1 MALKPHRALPGPT
14 DEPSEPTREHSRP
27 SPPASTPL
35 HVAAAALA
43 ARAALAAPGRD
54 AAGPTARPS
63 TMCPAPASGRFHRTP
78 ARDPLARA
86 PRPGPPAPRSFH
98 DSVAARRGVGRVTPR
113 EHGGALQSIVL
124 AGRLRVRA
132 AHTSREIRPNA
143 LDSEVLVSKRRGKVE
158 TRWPITARRKCTTE
172 LLPAPQAFAV

>member
-1 MALKPHRALPGPT
+1 
-14 DEPSEPTREHSRP
+14 
-27 SPPASTPL
+27 
-35 HVAAAALA
+35 
-43 ARAALAAPGRD
+43 
-54 AAGPTARPS
+54 
-63 TMCPAPASGRFHRTP
+63 
-78 ARDPLARA
+78 
-86 PRPGPPAPRSFH
+86 
-98 DSVAARRGVGRVTPR
+98 VTPR